1 MKRKACLLLA
11 LSIALTAALI
21 VPGSIRPAHAVNTFQ
36 TCDLFAGIG
45 NGRIAWWRPNA
56 CGIPTSM
63 TFQGFI
69 VTGIP
74 NTFMTGMAFNSP
86 SCALGP
92 GHPCLYATMFSSQAV
107 SIFDNTGTFLG
118 TCGTGYSLDPES
130 MVIDTVSTP
139 HAIYVGQADGT
150 HNILKFKLDCTP
162 GTPPFFAPSRE
173 SRGTDWIDLVAPDSS
188 DGGSLCDIQYTSEGS
203 HVLTFDVCSNTQ
215 EANLD
220 SAPLPGSNAYAHRQ
234 LTTDHSVL
242 VGDTQLVAHLDSS
255 GHVIATCDSSTG
267 ILFALNVLPGS
278 KEFVTSELFSGKTDY
293 FTIPHCDAGNTTP
306 DFTFN
311 AIPPG
316 CTGTCVVGGLAVFGE
331 ATAVS
336 QLRTTTTTVTC
347 NPPSVAVNQATTCTA
362 TVTDTSSGPPTAPT
376 GTVSFSSTGS
386 GVFSSPNCFLHP
398 TSPSASSCSV
408 NYTPNPGSEGTH
420 TITATYPGDSNH
432 SGSSGSTA
440 LQVTKRSTT
449 TSVNCS
455 PGTVPVNSPTTCTAT
470 VTDTSPGI
478 ALTPSGT
485 VTWNSNSAGTFSSS
499 SCILHGAG
507 AVATCSVSYTPSP
520 GSQGTTTIT
529 AIYGGDTDHFG
540 SQGSTT
546 ITVTRRPTS
555 TTVNCN
561 PGTVPVNAPTSCTA
575 TVTDTGPGTTIPPT
589 GMVSFT
595 STGSGTFSFTSCL
608 LIPLS
613 SSASSCSVN
622 YTPNPGS
629 EGTHTIKATYNGDPN
644 HSGSS
649 GTFDLTV
656 TKRTTSTSVTC
667 SPNFVQPGV
676 STTCQATV
684 TDTSPGTFI
693 TPTGTV
699 TWTTNATGT
708 FSPSNSCT
716 LTGTGPSASCTVTY
730 TPTSRGVHLIT
741 ATYQGDTD
749 HFGSSGSTTLAVGVP
764 PRSAVTDSSL
774 CSFDR
779 DPNVFGQQF
788 TLIFIEDPANP
799 GTFELTASNPGQ
811 FYYNVFYNGPA
822 GSPVSLAIRIPYP
835 FVTQGSVP
843 IQEFSQVSFN
853 SQGCFVPSG
862 QLTGFTV
869 SGTTTT
875 TSSGATSITLDDY
888 TPQAMGSFVT
898 LTVSGT
904 VPATGLVY
912 VTIHLDYGLKTF
924 TGYVN
929 TNNNAVNT
937 DSRRTVPQL
946 QSYTFSY
953 NTLVGNPT
961 QTDSQT
967 VQSENVFKGCGKGFC
982 GVVTD
987 SQGTPV
993 QGVSIQ
999 IYNLTGQLIGTVT
1012 TDQYGFYSFSYTLLG
1027 TNLATFIVML
1037 PGHNIQQT
1045 VTLAL
1050 NSFTVANFTIP

>member
-92 GHPCLYATMFSSQAV
+92 GHPCLYASMFSSQAV

-162 GTPPFFAPSRE
+162 GTPPSFAPATE
-173 SRGTDWIDLVAPDSS
+173 LRGTDWIDLVAPDSS

-362 TVTDTSSGPPTAPT
+362 TVTDTS
-376 GTVSFSSTGS
+376 
-386 GVFSSPNCFLHP
+386 
-398 TSPSASSCSV
+398 
-408 NYTPNPGSEGTH
+408 
-420 TITATYPGDSNH
+420 
-432 SGSSGSTA
+432 
-440 LQVTKRSTT
+440 
-449 TSVNCS
+449 
-455 PGTVPVNSPTTCTAT
+455 
-470 VTDTSPGI
+470 PGI

-520 GSQGTTTIT
+520 GSEGTTTIT
-529 AIYGGDTDHFG
+529 ATYGGDTDHFG

-575 TVTDTGPGTTIPPT
+575 TVTDTGPGTAIPPT

-999 IYNLTGQLIGTVT
+999 IYSLTGQLIGTVT

-1027 TNLATFIVML
+1027 TNLATFIVTL
-1037 PGHNIQQT
+1037 PGYNIQQT

-1050 NSFTVANFTIP
+1050 NSFTVANLTIP

>member
-92 GHPCLYATMFSSQAV
+92 GHPCLYASMFSSQAV

-162 GTPPFFAPSRE
+162 GTPPSFAPATE
-173 SRGTDWIDLVAPDSS
+173 LRGTDWIDLVAPDSS

-398 TSPSASSCSV
+398 TSPSASSCFV
-408 NYTPNPGSEGTH
+408 TYTANPGSEGTH
-420 TITATYPGDSNH
+420 TITATYPGDH
-432 SGSSGSTA
+432 FLYDTPA
-440 LQVTKRSTT
+440 TKIYTLPLRDTLPSLTCNPP
-449 TSVNCS
+449 S
-455 PGTVPVNSPTTCTAT
+455 VPVNPPTTCTAT
-470 VTDTSPGI
+470 VTDTAPGP
-478 ALTPSGT
+478 A
-485 VTWNSNSAGTFSSS
+485 
-499 SCILHGAG
+499 
-507 AVATCSVSYTPSP
+507 
-520 GSQGTTTIT
+520 
-529 AIYGGDTDHFG
+529 
-540 SQGSTT
+540 
-546 ITVTRRPTS
+546 
-555 TTVNCN
+555 
-561 PGTVPVNAPTSCTA
+561 
-575 TVTDTGPGTTIPPT
+575 IPPT

-730 TPTSRGVHLIT
+730 TPTSRGIHLIT

-799 GTFELTASNPGQ
+799 GTYKLTASNPGQ

-843 IQEFSQVSFN
+843 VQEFSQVSFN

-862 QLTGFTV
+862 QLSGFTV
-869 SGTTTT
+869 TGTPTTTP
-875 TSSGATSITLDDY
+875 SGATSITLDDY

-912 VTIHLDYGLKTF
+912 VTIHLDYGFKKF
-924 TGYVN
+924 TGYVDTNDNAIN
-929 TNNNAVNT
+929 TNL
-937 DSRRTVPQL
+937 RWTVPQL